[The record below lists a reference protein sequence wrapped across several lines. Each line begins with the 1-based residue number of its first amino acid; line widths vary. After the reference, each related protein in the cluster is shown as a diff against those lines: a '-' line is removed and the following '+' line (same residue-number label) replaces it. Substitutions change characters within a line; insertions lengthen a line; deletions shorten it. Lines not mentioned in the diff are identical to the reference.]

1 MNRMNKPKKVN
12 DKKLQNSE
20 VIAQHEGAECDS
32 DLKLLWCTSA
42 DCKKEGEIKTGACKC
57 DSV

>member
-1 MNRMNKPKKVN
+1 MRLLPSIISAGVHPQLKPQEKR
-12 DKKLQNSE
+12 
-20 VIAQHEGAECDS
+20 DS

-42 DCKKEGEIKTGACKC
+42 HCKEEGEIKTGACKC